1 MTVFG
6 KSSATLL
13 SCQEFISNFI
23 YNFILASTFQKGP
36 MSHVMSKVDKR
47 RQIRPNLRQ
56 VSQTFEKSRQNPG
69 GGTQI
74 WFGRECAADAAKP
87 LPVFRGHFG

>member
-1 MTVFG
+1 MSTLKNGVNIIIYWVNLSFIRFNKVLG
-6 KSSATLL
+6 FLISFMFESGFKCNVHMSS
-13 SCQEFISNFI
+13 I
-23 YNFILASTFQKGP
+23 Y
-36 MSHVMSKVDKR
+36 
-47 RQIRPNLRQ
+47 
-56 VSQTFEKSRQNPG
+56 PG